1 MNALGK
7 AIGIVEHSFKT
18 TNVDGD
24 EITIRL
30 KFDFT
35 NASDEDV
42 RSWLV
47 SNRVIAMQRPLRA
60 LNASEIRALDGTTID
75 VNTCGQKIRSKHETF
90 KLGIKALRAAGM
102 NAEADELERKYN
114 ESKSN

>member
-7 AIGIVEHSFKT
+7 AIGIVEHSFST
-18 TNVDGD
+18 TIVDGD
-24 EITIRL
+24 EVTI
-30 KFDFT
+30 KIGIDYS
-35 NASDEDV
+35 NASDNDI
-42 RSWLV
+42 RGWLT
-47 SNRVIAMQRPLRA
+47 SNRVIALQRPLRP
-60 LNASEIRALDGTTID
+60 LSASEIKALNGTVID
-75 VNTCGQKIRSKHETF
+75 ATTCGQKIRSKQETF